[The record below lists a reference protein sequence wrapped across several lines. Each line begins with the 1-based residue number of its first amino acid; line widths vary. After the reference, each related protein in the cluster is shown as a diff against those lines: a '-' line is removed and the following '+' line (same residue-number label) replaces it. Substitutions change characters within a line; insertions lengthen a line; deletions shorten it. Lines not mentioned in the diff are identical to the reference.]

1 MVLPNSTP
9 LLMNFMLN
17 RPVTMAS
24 STATVQ
30 LSSNV
35 LEITLE
41 LKDSARQMERKV
53 PLDTATICEHSIS
66 YEINLTLGKIPFIYP
81 KVHLKIFLILF

>member
-1 MVLPNSTP
+1 MVLPSSTP

-17 RPVTMAS
+17 RPVTMAC

-66 YEINLTLGKIPFIYP
+66 YEINLTLVKIPFIYP
-81 KVHLKIFLILF
+81 LKFTLKFS